1 MWLCGVVNVQLCVYG
16 CLGKC
21 TAISLP
27 WVLVGGS
34 AGLEL
39 RLLRVC
45 SYGSSCQGDRTT
57 LPVLQNKNNTY
68 HYIHY
73 HDSGK
78 HEVDFQDRYIC

>member
-1 MWLCGVVNVQLCVYG
+1 MYMVALVNVQLYG
-16 CLGKC
+16 YLGKC
-21 TAISLP
+21 TAMWLP

-78 HEVDFQDRYIC
+78 HFQDRYIC